1 MQCCNLEEAFQ
12 NYKKP
17 KKQRKEKKR
26 SYSRE
31 NFRENE
37 NSRNRDNYRPTEIN
51 AWNSFNQDAYNN
63 YNPYDPNEI
72 DNINNYNEY
81 QANPNIITKDSLS
94 QLNNNIGKYGPHPE
108 STINSQT
115 LQRNNQPIPKQIKNH
130 NINNNNHNNLEN
142 CNCQKLIEHILV
154 CKECKNKI
162 KLILK
167 DEICSLTTEY
177 RDIYEIVLY
186 ILLGVFVIYVLNS
199 FTKIGKSLK

>member
-1 MQCCNLEEAFQ
+1 MQYCNLEEAFQ

-37 NSRNRDNYRPTEIN
+37 NSRNPDNYRPTEIN

-63 YNPYDPNEI
+63 YNPYDPTEL
-72 DNINNYNEY
+72 DELNNYNEY
-81 QANPNIITKDSLS
+81 QANPNVITKDSLS
-94 QLNNNIGKYGPHPE
+94 QLNNNIRKYGPHPE

-115 LQRNNQPIPKQIKNH
+115 LRRNNRPMSKGLKNH
-130 NINNNNHNNLEN
+130 NNNNHNNLEN